1 MPPARFHWF
10 IHIGIKKSSTAIRF
24 RLIKAWRKGAGG
36 EPLYKCAGS
45 HDGRCLLQKHLQDVF
60 AGGSRAGGMVLLD
73 LHVQCASMSWPQRV
87 ASIPISY
94 LAAFS
99 CPYTP

>member
-45 HDGRCLLQKHLQDVF
+45 HDGKGLLQKQLQDVF
-60 AGGSRAGGMVLLD
+60 AGGSRTGGMVLLD
-73 LHVQCASMSWPQRV
+73 LNVQGVAMSWPQGV
-87 ASIPISY
+87 ASIQI
-94 LAAFS
+94 
-99 CPYTP
+99 